1 MITFDVIT
9 IKLLFRLSFD
19 MKYTLL
25 EALEN
30 SAGSPKY
37 LLVRIANNTVEIEQF
52 ALLKACFHQNVGTGV
67 FLWYIQYISIS
78 I

>member
-1 MITFDVIT
+1 MVTFDVIT

-37 LLVRIANNTVEIEQF
+37 LLVRIANNAVEI
-52 ALLKACFHQNVGTGV
+52 
-67 FLWYIQYISIS
+67 
-78 I
+78 